1 MDSSFVSACVVCLQA
16 ISSWIATQ
24 MEVVIYV
31 TPKAIEIALRNTE
44 VATMVCWH
52 ENFGE
57 SQQVGCT
64 VLIQA
69 WQYKFI
75 LLSTL
80 PRY

>member
-31 TPKAIEIALRNTE
+31 TPKAILEIAPRNTE
-44 VATMVCWH
+44 VVCWH